1 MKLSCFSFYRI
12 YHQILEVPNTDFQNR
27 LRLNQNK
34 ADQNNPKSNAKNNT
48 MCIEILMI
56 HQ

>member
-1 MKLSCFSFYRI
+1 MKLSCFNFYRI

-34 ADQNNPKSNAKNNT
+34 ADQNNLKSNAKNNT